1 MDTGTSLHI
10 QAHNDSTVKVCVD
23 NDTLIT
29 GASGVTEMHTSGTG
43 TTGVK
48 IYFDEADGDRWYL
61 RVYLNSADEEV
72 VELVSQSYINNV
84 STDKH
89 TQCCGLCNV
98 IVFESL
104 VIIIPLP
111 DTSYVCELRSSW
123 LAITIL
129 VCVCRLRTRVLKFLL
144 SWRRYSLTSKTSQH
158 PLCSSRLRE
167 NMSCPVYTDSTALSH
182 SNFYAHFII
191 YVTLILY
198 IALSLPKMKIL
209 KLVYWN

>member
-1 MDTGTSLHI
+1 MDTGTTLHI

-23 NDTLIT
+23 NDTLLT

-72 VELVSQSYINNV
+72 VELVSQSYISNV

-98 IVFESL
+98 IVFESS
-104 VIIIPLP
+104 VIVVLLLF
-111 DTSYVCELRSSW
+111 VVL
-123 LAITIL
+123 
-129 VCVCRLRTRVLKFLL
+129 CV
-144 SWRRYSLTSKTSQH
+144 
-158 PLCSSRLRE
+158 
-167 NMSCPVYTDSTALSH
+167 N
-182 SNFYAHFII
+182 
-191 YVTLILY
+191 
-198 IALSLPKMKIL
+198 
-209 KLVYWN
+209 